1 MPFMPWSDFL
11 SVSSS
16 THKVE
21 LVNSQ
26 EPRAGIHL
34 KTFTAF
40 KGNGLQVIAYKRNTW
55 RGDELTGLKTC
66 MKVVAAPRKE
76 GRSNEYESWSSDRC
90 ISMELKME
98 AMGHILAVL
107 TSQRQEAVAEIKR
120 PGATP
125 KSLTLRAQ
133 QQREAPFNLMLTEG
147 GKTLGFA
154 LGKMDAF
161 EIVMIGAVVLK
172 DLHPEL
178 PEQVVF
184 NTFLRF
190 SA

>member
-1 MPFMPWSDFL
+1 MPWSDFL

-16 THKVE
+16 TPRTPKIE
-21 LVNSQ
+21 LVNSH

-66 MKVVAAPRKE
+66 MKVLAAPRKE

-107 TSQRQEAVAEIKR
+107 TGQRPEALAEIKR

-125 KSLTLRAQ
+125 KSLTLRVQ

-147 GKTLGFA
+147 GKTIGFA
-154 LGKMDAF
+154 LSKVDAF
-161 EIVMIGAVVLK
+161 EIVLIGAVVLK

-178 PEQVVF
+178 PEQMVF